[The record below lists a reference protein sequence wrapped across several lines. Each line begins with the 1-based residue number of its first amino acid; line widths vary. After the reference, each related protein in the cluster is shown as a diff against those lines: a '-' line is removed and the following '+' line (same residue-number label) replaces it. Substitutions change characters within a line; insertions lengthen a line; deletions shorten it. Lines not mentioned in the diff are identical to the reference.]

1 MTNFALTTGTFV
13 IQPTRSY
20 NFVVHLKREM
30 DLEFTWD
37 RGKARRNLQKHGI
50 RFETAK
56 QVFSDPY
63 LIVIEDCE
71 VDHEMRYQAIG
82 YAGSD
87 LLLVVHV
94 DRSEEDQEIIHIV
107 SARKATAYEQAA
119 YSDQFA

>member
-1 MTNFALTTGTFV
+1 
-13 IQPTRSY
+13 
-20 NFVVHLKREM
+20 
-30 DLEFTWD
+30 
-37 RGKARRNLQKHGI
+37 
-50 RFETAK
+50 
-56 QVFSDPY
+56 
-63 LIVIEDCE
+63 
-71 VDHEMRYQAIG
+71 MRYQAIG